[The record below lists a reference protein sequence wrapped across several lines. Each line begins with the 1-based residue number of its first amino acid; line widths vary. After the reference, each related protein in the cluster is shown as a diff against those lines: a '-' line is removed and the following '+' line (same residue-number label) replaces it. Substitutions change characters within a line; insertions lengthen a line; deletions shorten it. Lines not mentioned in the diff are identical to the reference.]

1 MCRSYLY
8 IKKPSTRDA
17 WLFVEKS
24 YDSSTGYNF
33 LRKLIIAPLLDFR
46 KQKCER
52 RGSLCIFLLLFTR
65 KLDTCC
71 QAVRQRLY
79 HARLQP
85 HASKM
90 HLKWA
95 VIVTAHTVCVNSNI
109 FLEHGLQPKT
119 VHAFMLGTMA
129 SELSKF
135 GLIKKLSGRDA
146 CIKKQS
152 IFASC
157 MLLFV

>member
-1 MCRSYLY
+1 MFRSYLY

-46 KQKCER
+46 KQECER
-52 RGSLCIFLLLFTR
+52 RGSLC
-65 KLDTCC
+65 
-71 QAVRQRLY
+71 
-79 HARLQP
+79 
-85 HASKM
+85 
-90 HLKWA
+90 
-95 VIVTAHTVCVNSNI
+95 I

>member
-1 MCRSYLY
+1 MFRSYLY

-52 RGSLCIFLLLFTR
+52 RGSLCIFL
-65 KLDTCC
+65 
-71 QAVRQRLY
+71 
-79 HARLQP
+79 
-85 HASKM
+85 
-90 HLKWA
+90 
-95 VIVTAHTVCVNSNI
+95 
-109 FLEHGLQPKT
+109 EHGLQPKT